1 MGSINTPSKKNGRF
15 VTNTIFLFIL
25 TFSNY
30 LFNFITFPY
39 QTRILGPEVFGNIGF
54 ATSVMTYF
62 QLIMEFGFMLSA
74 TEDVSKNRDN
84 KDVVSKIFSSVMACK
99 VVLFVVCAA
108 ILVLLCNTVGRFK
121 EDPLLF
127 YLYFVSYAVF
137 SFIPDFLYRGIENM
151 RAITLRSVFIKALS
165 VTLIFVFLKDATQ
178 YYLVPI
184 FTGIGN
190 AVAVIVV
197 ILDAYRMGFRL
208 VKVGIKEIA
217 ASFKR
222 SGYYFFSRIAS
233 AVYTA
238 TNTMILGF
246 VFGSGS
252 ALVGHYSTA
261 EKGIAVAKQA
271 ITPVTDS
278 LYPHMVK
285 HRNFA
290 LVKKLLILGMPVLFV
305 GCTVVMIFANP
316 LCAFV
321 FGKDYYEAG
330 NYLRLLAPVVFF
342 SYPATIFG
350 FPVLTPMGLTKHAN
364 RSVILGA
371 ALQLLMIAFI
381 HLTIGITPTNIC
393 IATCI
398 TEIFTCAYRVAVVI
412 INRRLITEKA
422 EQE

>member
-1 MGSINTPSKKNGRF
+1 MNLKEKLSSKNGKF
-15 VTNTIFLFIL
+15 AANTVFLFAL

-39 QTRILGPEVFGNIGF
+39 QTRILGPEIFGNIGF

-62 QLIMEFGFMLSA
+62 QLVMEFGFMLSA
-74 TEDVSKNRDN
+74 TEDVAKNRED
-84 KDVVSKIFSSVMACK
+84 KSVVSKIFTSVMYCK
-99 VVLFVVCAA
+99 AILFVLCAVVLF
-108 ILVLLCNTVGRFK
+108 ILCNTVSRFK

-127 YLYFVSYAVF
+127 YLYFVSYAIFV
-137 SFIPDFLYRGIENM
+137 FIPDFLYRGLENM
-151 RAITLRSVFIKALS
+151 RAITIRSVLIKMLS
-165 VTLIFVFLKDATQ
+165 TCMIFMFLKEASQ
-178 YYLVPI
+178 YYLVPV
-184 FTGIGN
+184 FTGAGN
-190 AVAVIVV
+190 LLAVVFVLIHVRK
-197 ILDAYRMGFRL
+197 LGFRF
-208 VKVGIKEIA
+208 VKLHFNDIVSA
-217 ASFKR
+217 FKR

-271 ITPVTDS
+271 ITPITDS

-285 HRNFA
+285 HRNFK
-290 LVKKLLILGMPVLFV
+290 LVKKLLMLGMPVLFV
-305 GCTVVMIFANP
+305 GCGIVMIIANP

-321 FGKDYYEAG
+321 FGAEYYEAG
-330 NYLRLLAPVVFF
+330 DYLRLLAPVVFF

-350 FPVLTPMGLTKHAN
+350 FPMLSPMGLSKHAN
-364 RSVILGA
+364 LSVVFGA
-371 ALQLLMIAFI
+371 VLQLSMIAVI
-381 HLTIGITPTNIC
+381 HFTIGITPENIC

-398 TEIFTCAYRVAVVI
+398 TEVFTCMYRVTVVVK
-412 INRRLITEKA
+412 NRRLIRENKGN
-422 EQE
+422 